1 MRCFPLYELRERRC
15 SYWAPVYLEDFV
27 DFWKHLQSLNYFL
40 LFLQWKTGHHS
51 IGSFRFFSGK
61 GNILY
66 CYWLLSQGPGL
77 TSVLETARRA
87 VLAAEDTGGAH
98 RGGEE
103 MPGIRK
109 GYWKGKRKVRKAKH
123 CEPQAVQPCF
133 RKMDIVHWSFL

>member
-1 MRCFPLYELRERRC
+1 MRCFPLYELRERWC
-15 SYWAPVYLEDFV
+15 SYWAPVYLEDFI

-66 CYWLLSQGPGL
+66 CYWLLSQGPEL
-77 TSVLETARRA
+77 TTVLETVQRA

-98 RGGEE
+98 REGEE
-103 MPGIRK
+103 MPGIEK
-109 GYWKGKRKVRKAKH
+109 GVLKGDM
-123 CEPQAVQPCF
+123 ENQESQT
-133 RKMDIVHWSFL
+133 L